1 MFRLLSLLIGYALGC
16 IQSAYITGKLVKGID
31 IRDHGSKSSGFTNA
45 NRVMGFKISVWIFL
59 ADVAKAVLSFLV
71 ASWLFEG
78 SGSFLDPY
86 AANGLLPG
94 VWAGLGVVLGHC
106 FPVFMKF
113 RGGKGIACTVGI
125 VFMLDWRAALIIYG
139 IAVVLILIFRYISLA
154 SLVITLLTV
163 VLMAVFGYGWEV
175 VAVAGVLAAITWVM
189 HRENIQRLVAGKERR
204 FSFRRKG
211 GGEAG

>member
-45 NRVMGFKISVWIFL
+45 NRVMGFKISVWIFI
-59 ADVAKAVLSFLV
+59 ADVAKAVAAFLI
-71 ASWLFEG
+71 ASRLFEG
-78 SGSFLDPY
+78 GGSFRDPY

-94 VWAGLGVVLGHC
+94 AWAGLGVVLGHC

-125 VFMLDWRAALIIYG
+125 VFMLDWRAAVIIYA

-154 SLVITLLTV
+154 SLVISLFTAILI
-163 VLMAVFGYGWEV
+163 AVFGYGWEV
-175 VAVAGVLAAITWVM
+175 VAVTGVLAVVAWFM
-189 HRENIQRLVAGKERR
+189 HRDNIKRLLAGQERK
-204 FSFRRKG
+204 FSFKKK
-211 GGEAG
+211 EISP